1 MMALIERDARRMA
14 AALNDYYLLNVT
26 AVGETKPG
34 DYMIEVMD
42 QRFDRSYII
51 GSHFDYWDFLGYFI
65 GHQMWPAPEGHL
77 SAA

>member
-14 AALNDYYLLNVT
+14 AALNDYSSLSVT
-26 AVGETKPG
+26 AVAETEPG
-34 DYMIEVMD
+34 DYEIEFMD